1 MKPNNFANRYESLL
15 DSDPYFFDD
24 YLDSDQRMDTFI
36 HDSAFYPVERFFE
49 VAPTVLSH

>member
-1 MKPNNFANRYESLL
+1 MKPNNFANPYESLL
-15 DSDPYFFDD
+15 DNDPYFFDD
-24 YLDSDQRMDTFI
+24 YLDSDQRMDTFV